1 MTRILLMLIAAAMAG
16 CGTPPRVPTAIEPD
30 IMSELDKAAQRKPAA
45 QAQSVEAALLPPL
58 RMEMPSAAGRPI
70 EPRFDLSVNNAPATQ
85 VFMSIVSGTRYS
97 MLVHPSVSGTISVN
111 LKDVTILEALESI
124 RELYGFEYRMDG
136 SRISIQPT
144 GLQTRIY
151 RVSYLTGQRTGTSDL
166 RVQSGSV
173 SDTAATSGAPQPTS
187 VSTPFPPTPGVALP
201 GSTTTGVPRAL
212 ESSRVTTRQ
221 VSNFWTELNAALL
234 AIIGTDEGRAVVVT
248 PQSGVVVLRAFPAEL
263 RAAEQYLR
271 ESRLAIER
279 QVMLEAK
286 IIEVTLSQAYQT
298 GINWSAFRNASP
310 RIAAGQ
316 SSNATGS
323 TQLVA
328 SGGGDQTLQGGGQS
342 IDPAQRIALTAS
354 SALAATNPASA
365 IFGIALQ
372 TSNFAALL
380 QFLES
385 QGSVQVLSSPR
396 VATIN
401 NQKAILKVGTDQFF
415 VTNVSTVSTT
425 TAIGTQQTPTV
436 TVAPFFSGI
445 VLDVTPQINDTGNIM
460 LHVHP
465 SVSEVVEDQRVV
477 NLGGSVPSITLPLAK
492 STVSE
497 TDTIVRV
504 ADGNIVAIGGLM
516 SVDTRDYRGGLPG
529 VGDAVNFL
537 RNTNVQTTKKELVI
551 LLRPTIILDERNWEQ
566 DLRDTQ
572 ERVRN
577 LYPPQTAAPR
587 PQ

>member
-1 MTRILLMLIAAAMAG
+1 M
-16 CGTPPRVPTAIEPD
+16 
-30 IMSELDKAAQRKPAA
+30 
-45 QAQSVEAALLPPL
+45 
-58 RMEMPSAAGRPI
+58 
-70 EPRFDLSVNNAPATQ
+70 
-85 VFMSIVSGTRYS
+85 
-97 MLVHPSVSGTISVN
+97 
-111 LKDVTILEALESI
+111 
-124 RELYGFEYRMDG
+124 
-136 SRISIQPT
+136 
-144 GLQTRIY
+144 
-151 RVSYLTGQRTGTSDL
+151 
-166 RVQSGSV
+166 
-173 SDTAATSGAPQPTS
+173 
-187 VSTPFPPTPGVALP
+187 
-201 GSTTTGVPRAL
+201 
-212 ESSRVTTRQ
+212 
-221 VSNFWTELNAALL
+221 SNFWTELNAALL
-234 AIIGTDEGRAVVVT
+234 AIIGTGEGRAVVVT

-298 GINWSAFRNASP
+298 GINWAAFRNASP
-310 RIAAGQ
+310 RIVAGQ
-316 SSNATGS
+316 STNATGS

-354 SALAATNPASA
+354 SALAAANPASA

-415 VTNVSTVSTT
+415 VTNVSTVTTT
-425 TAIGTQQTPTV
+425 TAVGTQQTPTV

-465 SVSEVVEDQRVV
+465 SVSEVTEDQRVV
-477 NLGGSVPSITLPLAK
+477 NLGGSIPSITLPLAK

-516 SVDTRDYRGGLPG
+516 SVDVRDNRGGLPG
-529 VGDAVNFL
+529 VGESATFL
-537 RNTNVQTTKKELVI
+537 RNTNLQSKKKELVI
-551 LLRPTIILDERNWEQ
+551 LLRPTIILGDSNWEQ
-566 DLRDTQ
+566 DVRDTQ
-572 ERVRN
+572 ERMRN